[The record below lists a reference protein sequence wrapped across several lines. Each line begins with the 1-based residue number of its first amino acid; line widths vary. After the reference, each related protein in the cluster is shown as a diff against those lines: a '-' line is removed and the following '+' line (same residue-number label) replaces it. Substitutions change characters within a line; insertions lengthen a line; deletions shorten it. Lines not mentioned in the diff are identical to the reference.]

1 VFCHYFVICALG
13 FGFKMQDLR
22 YIYSVARVRVLETH
36 LLKKAIF
43 LNILDA
49 RTLDAALRIIAETG
63 SYSLDILNIKD
74 TQGLETFINTERQKL
89 ERLALELFVDH
100 SLFEAYLYL
109 KNNLGKSYA
118 LIMQTN
124 SDFLKDFM
132 RKFIDLY
139 NLKTIL
145 RIRYRKDSSESLKA
159 NLLEGGYIAKVEL
172 VNLFDKVLNGFYRQV
187 IQDGIRQIEKD
198 GNFSI
203 LERDID
209 DYLTHLL
216 QPAKYMSFGPE
227 AVFGYCLAKE
237 NELKRLRLLLLAKIN
252 NIAPALIQERL
263 TLSYA

>member
-1 VFCHYFVICALG
+1 
-13 FGFKMQDLR
+13 MEDLR

-43 LNILDA
+43 FNILEA
-49 RTLDAALRIIAETG
+49 PTLDMALRILAETE
-63 SYSLDILNIKD
+63 SYGLDILNIKD
-74 TQGLETFINTERQKL
+74 SQALEAFINTELQKL

-109 KNNLGKSYA
+109 KKNLGESYS
-118 LIMQTN
+118 LILQTN
-124 SDFLKDFM
+124 SDFLKDFI

-139 NLKTIL
+139 NIKTIL
-145 RIRYRKDSSESLKA
+145 RIQYRKGSLENLKA
-159 NLLEGGYIAKVEL
+159 NLLEGGYITKIEF
-172 VNLFDKVLNGFYRQV
+172 VNRLGKALNGFYRQI

-198 GNFSI
+198 GNFSV

-209 DYLTHLL
+209 DYLTHLME
-216 QPAKYMSFGPE
+216 PAKYMFFGPE

-252 NIAPALIQERL
+252 NISRPLIQERL
-263 TLSYA
+263 ALSYVS